1 MTFVLLDYK
10 LWGALFAA
18 AFIWG
23 ILSSLSIIGI
33 PAALITLPVFQV
45 VIAMFIGTYLAKNV
59 FRLYK

>member
-1 MTFVLLDYK
+1 LDYK

-23 ILSSLSIIGI
+23 FLSALSIIGI
-33 PAALITLPVFQV
+33 PAALMALPVYQV
-45 VIAMFIGTYLAKNV
+45 IIAMFIGTYLAQNV